1 MRIQYS
7 PSISVL
13 LSVLITVSAC
23 QGDAHRMYMDN
34 SDPSATSQSGK
45 AHDASSMSLQ
55 VITDTLPVVHP
66 KEASVETSSAT
77 PSPSGSSGGSPMSAQ
92 ISPVQGSEV
101 PEGAKPMEDISKAS
115 TDRQAVPKYSSEDH
129 ENWFHEFVNAVDNAE
144 ELDEI
149 TSVLDKGNTLG
160 YLTQPIGW
168 DDDKYTPLHYAA
180 EEGAIDV
187 VQELIEA
194 RNIPVDIR
202 TGECKRTPLHLA
214 ALAGHLDIVKYL
226 IGNGATQDAFD
237 IDGSNVLHYAASGVK
252 QKDNTTVTSYL
263 IEELNVDPKSLV
275 KDKFNVLH
283 LAIKA
288 ANTDLARY
296 FVQKI
301 PELVFMKTNSVSPL
315 VFARTKH
322 ETAIVDIIQKKLEEE

>member
-7 PSISVL
+7 PSISVF

-34 SDPSATSQSGK
+34 SDYPATNQFHK
-45 AHDASSMSLQ
+45 AHDASVMSLE

-66 KEASVETSSAT
+66 KEASVETSPAT
-77 PSPSGSSGGSPMSAQ
+77 PSPSSSGGSPMSAQ
-92 ISPVQGSEV
+92 ISPIQGIEAPIGTKSKEV
-101 PEGAKPMEDISKAS
+101 ISQEA
-115 TDRQAVPKYSSEDH
+115 TDRQAAPKYSSEDH

-144 ELDEI
+144 EWDEI
-149 TSVLDKGNTLG
+149 TSVLDKGKPLG
-160 YLTQPIGW
+160 YLTQSIGW
-168 DDDKYTPLHYAA
+168 DDDRYTPLHYAA

-226 IGNGATQDAFD
+226 IGNGATQDASD
-237 IDGSNVLHYAASGVK
+237 TDGSNVLHYAASGVK

-288 ANTDLARY
+288 ANTDLVRY

-301 PELVFMKTNSVSPL
+301 PELVSMKTNSVSPL

>member
-7 PSISVL
+7 PSISVF

-34 SDPSATSQSGK
+34 NSDPSATSQSAK
-45 AHDASSMSLQ
+45 AHDASAMSLQ

-77 PSPSGSSGGSPMSAQ
+77 PSPSSSAGGSPMSAQ
-92 ISPVQGSEV
+92 ITSMQENKEPEDAKLIAVTANEATDAQVAPAYSP
-101 PEGAKPMEDISKAS
+101 
-115 TDRQAVPKYSSEDH
+115 EDH

-160 YLTQPIGW
+160 YLTQSIAW
-168 DDDKYTPLHYAA
+168 DDDQYTPLHYVA
-180 EEGAIDV
+180 EEGDIEV
-187 VQELIEA
+187 MKELIEA
-194 RNIPVDIR
+194 RKIPVDIR

-214 ALAGHLDIVKYL
+214 ALEGNLETAKYL
-226 IGNGATQDAFD
+226 MGKGADPNVCDTEQ
-237 IDGSNVLHYAASGVK
+237 SNALHYAASGIKGENNTRVVK
-252 QKDNTTVTSYL
+252 FL
-263 IEELNVDPKSLV
+263 IEGEYADYKSLAD
-275 KDKFNVLH
+275 DKFSLLY

-288 ANTDLARY
+288 SNIDLVHYIVEQR
-296 FVQKI
+296 
-301 PELVFMKTNSVSPL
+301 PDLVDRKTCSVSPL
-315 VFARTKH
+315 EFAKYKGSQG
-322 ETAIVDIIQKKLEEE
+322 IIDLIQKNL